1 MTINLFRDKKY
12 SVIDIGLIKWSCILF
27 GMVLGAYLS
36 GFILNYVWLFVIVAV
51 ILAIK
56 PLVSYFKEL

>member
-1 MTINLFRDKKY
+1 MNLFRDKKY
-12 SVIDIGLIKWSCILF
+12 SVMDIGLIKWSCVLF

-36 GFILNYVWLFVIVAV
+36 EFTLRHIWFFIIVAV

-56 PLVSYFKEL
+56 PVVTYFKEL

>member
-1 MTINLFRDKKY
+1 MKLFKDKKY

-27 GMVLGAYLS
+27 GMVLGAYFADYVL
-36 GFILNYVWLFVIVAV
+36 GYVWLFIIVAF

-56 PLVSYFKEL
+56 PVVTYFREL

>member
-1 MTINLFRDKKY
+1 MNLFKDKKY
-12 SVIDIGLIKWSCILF
+12 SVVDIGLIKWSMILF

-36 GFILNYVWLFVIVAV
+36 DFTLKYVWLFILVAA

-56 PLVSYFKEL
+56 PVVTYFKEL